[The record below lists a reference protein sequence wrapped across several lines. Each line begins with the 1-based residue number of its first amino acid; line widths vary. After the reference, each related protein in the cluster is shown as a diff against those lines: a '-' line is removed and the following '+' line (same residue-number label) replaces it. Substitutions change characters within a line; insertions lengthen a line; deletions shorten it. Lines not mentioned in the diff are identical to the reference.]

1 MNSLQKR
8 QRKLSEY
15 AVANIRAYTCIGGK
29 ISNKYRFKIIIKC
42 KNNSEF
48 RALLS
53 KILCEFGKNKE
64 FSGVT
69 AYADMNALVC

>member
-1 MNSLQKR
+1 MESVKR
-8 QRKLSEY
+8 ETKKQCKPKKGKKGE
-15 AVANIRAYTCIGGK
+15 K